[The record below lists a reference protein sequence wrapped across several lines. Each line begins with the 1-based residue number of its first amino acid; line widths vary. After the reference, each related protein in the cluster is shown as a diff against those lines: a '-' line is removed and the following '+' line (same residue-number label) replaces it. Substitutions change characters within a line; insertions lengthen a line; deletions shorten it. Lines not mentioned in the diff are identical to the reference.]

1 MDFRESVVLGSI
13 LYIFLS
19 LLLYLMINRI
29 LIGLNILIY
38 ILETLYSHLV
48 IICIINLDSLKDE
61 NKYYEEFCQLIIPTI
76 RILLRV

>member
-38 ILETLYSHLV
+38 ILENLYSHLSEDYSV
-48 IICIINLDSLKDE
+48 E
-61 NKYYEEFCQLIIPTI
+61 VY
-76 RILLRV
+76 